1 MKTQVTK
8 ISVLQTSK
16 VMALV
21 SPIFGLFHCVIGV
34 IFSIIAVVLI
44 ANERIE
50 EGVGLLV
57 PGVILLFM
65 PVLMFF
71 VTFIF
76 AAIGSLLYNW
86 VASKAGGIEFE
97 TAVIEPALPET
108 ALADPETDRL
118 A

>member
-8 ISVLQTSK
+8 ISILQTSK

-21 SPIFGLFHCVIGV
+21 SPVFGLVHCGIGV
-34 IFSIIAVVLI
+34 ICTIIAVVLI
-44 ANERIE
+44 ANERVE
-50 EGVGLLV
+50 EGVGLLI

-65 PVLMFF
+65 PVLLFF
-71 VTFIF
+71 MTFIF
-76 AAIGSLLYNW
+76 TAMGSLLYNW

-97 TAVIEPALPET
+97 TAVIEPALSET